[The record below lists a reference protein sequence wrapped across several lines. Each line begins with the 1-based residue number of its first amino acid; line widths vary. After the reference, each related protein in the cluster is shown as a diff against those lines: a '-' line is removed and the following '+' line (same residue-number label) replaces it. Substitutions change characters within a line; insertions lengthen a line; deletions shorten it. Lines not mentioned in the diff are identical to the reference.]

1 MHLIMTNLILQIIVL
16 LCFVGVII
24 ILFFEDQDY
33 LYFSFIFIVLAGVI
47 TAIFIPDARNLDFY
61 IKSIEWEVVVF
72 LITMFAIVEILKE
85 NKIFDE
91 IARLIVVRYHKNLR
105 KMFYILC
112 TVSTLMATIV
122 EDLSIAMIFAPIII
136 VACRKLNIR
145 PAAYLLGMTI
155 CINIAATLTPFGSAQ
170 NILISNEF
178 GLETVWFLIYLGPY
192 FLISLFITLTML
204 DKFSLKKD
212 LDYCTSHLCS
222 EEKFI
227 DDKLLGAPS
236 IKSKVLRKNLIGL
249 TIFIILLVFI
259 PELYLA
265 GLISALIFVLINP
278 VKNKQGKNSISLS
291 KYLSNVDYKIIY
303 FFICLFIFVGLMELN
318 GTISFIELLIENISA
333 ENEFIL
339 AIVILLSTS
348 VLSGLIDN
356 TPVTII
362 FIPIIRV
369 LFNLPEFYLGPIVVA
384 FILGI
389 NLGGN
394 FLPQGSAADMM
405 TLEIS
410 RENEVKDMSYKRLFK
425 VGGLFALLHIIL
437 GIGYVAILIIFF

>member
-1 MHLIMTNLILQIIVL
+1 MQIIMTSLFLQIFVL
-16 LCFVGVII
+16 LCFIGVVIV
-24 ILFFEDQDY
+24 LFFEDQDY
-33 LYFSFIFIVLAGVI
+33 VYFSFIFIVLAGI
-47 TAIFIPDARNLDFY
+47 TTAIFIPEARNLDFY
-61 IKSIEWEVVVF
+61 INSIEWEVVVF
-72 LITMFAIVEILKE
+72 LITMFVIVEILKE

-91 IARLIVVRYHKNLR
+91 IARLIVSRYHNNLR

-112 TVSTLMATIV
+112 IVSTFMATIV

-136 VACRKLNIR
+136 VASRKLNIR

-178 GLETVWFLIYLGPY
+178 GLDTIWFLINLGPY
-192 FLISLFITLTML
+192 FLISLFITLTLL

-212 LDYCTSHLCS
+212 LDYCASHACS
-222 EEKFI
+222 EEKFVE
-227 DDKLLGAPS
+227 DKLLAEP
-236 IKSKVLRKNLIGL
+236 IIDKRIFRKNLIGL
-249 TIFIILLVFI
+249 IVFIFFLVLI

-265 GLISALIFVLINP
+265 GLICALIFVLINP
-278 VKNKQGKNSISLS
+278 LKNKKGKKSFSLS
-291 KYLSNVDYKIIY
+291 KYLSHVDYKIIY

-318 GTISFIELLIENISA
+318 GTISFIESLIENISA
-333 ENEFIL
+333 QSEFIL
-339 AIVILLSTS
+339 AIIVLLLTS
-348 VLSGLIDN
+348 ILSGLIDN

-369 LFNLPEFYLGPIVVA
+369 LFNLPEFYLGPLVVA

-410 RENEVKDMSYKRLFK
+410 RENDVKDMSYKRLFK

-437 GIGYVAILIIFF
+437 GIGYITFLIIFF

>member
-1 MHLIMTNLILQIIVL
+1 MTNLFLQIIVL
-16 LCFVGVII
+16 LCFIGVVVV
-24 ILFFEDQDY
+24 LFFEDQDY
-33 LYFSFIFIVLAGVI
+33 IYFSFIFIILAGIV
-47 TAIFIPDARNLDFY
+47 TAIFIPEARYLDFY
-61 IKSIEWEVVVF
+61 INSIEWEVVVF
-72 LITMFAIVEILKE
+72 LIAMFIIVEILKE

-91 IARLIVVRYHKNLR
+91 IARFIVVKYHNNLR
-105 KMFYILC
+105 RMFYVIC
-112 TVSTLMATIV
+112 IVSTLTATIV

-136 VACRKLNIR
+136 VASRKLNIR

-170 NILISNEF
+170 NILIANEF
-178 GLETVWFLIYLGPY
+178 GLDVLWFLVNLGPY
-192 FLISLFITLTML
+192 FVISLLTTLFLL

-212 LDYCTSHLCS
+212 MNYCASHLCS
-222 EEKFI
+222 EEDFTKKSILAEEII
-227 DDKLLGAPS
+227 DK
-236 IKSKVLRKNLIGL
+236 KTFMKNLIGL
-249 TIFIILLVFI
+249 IVLIVFLVFI

-265 GLISALIFVLINP
+265 GLIGAMIFVLINP
-278 VKNKQGKNSISLS
+278 IRNKKGKISISLS

-318 GTISFIELLIENISA
+318 ETIAFIELLIENLSA
-333 ENEFIL
+333 QSEFIL
-339 AIVILLSTS
+339 AIIILVSTS
-348 VLSGLIDN
+348 LLSGLIDN

-369 LFNLPEFYLGPIVVA
+369 LFNQPEFYLGPLVVA

-410 RENEVKDMSYKRLFK
+410 RENNVQDMSYKRLFK
-425 VGGLFALLHIIL
+425 VGGIFAFLHILL
-437 GIGYVAILIIFF
+437 GIGYLAILVFLF